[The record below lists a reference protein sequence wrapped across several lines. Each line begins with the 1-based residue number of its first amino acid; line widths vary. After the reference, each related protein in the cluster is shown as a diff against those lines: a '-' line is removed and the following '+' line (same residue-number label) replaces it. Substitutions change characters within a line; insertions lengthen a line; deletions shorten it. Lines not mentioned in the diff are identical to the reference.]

1 VYVRTTGSAAH
12 IPKDATADRSSASTR
27 RGQVRLDREE
37 LLFGLER
44 EPASPLGIAH
54 REQLIVL
61 EAQVGEARPA
71 GPRPGLLSRLGRLLP
86 VARRRRREA
95 LEDGALYDEQLD
107 SFRWLLE
114 EFRVSLFAQRLGTD
128 GKVSE
133 KRLAQAWSKT
143 GRA

>member
-1 VYVRTTGSAAH
+1 MQLDDLVYPGFL
-12 IPKDATADRSSASTR
+12 AD
-27 RGQVRLDREE
+27 
-37 LLFGLER
+37 LE
-44 EPASPLGIAH
+44 P
-54 REQLIVL
+54 
-61 EAQVGEARPA
+61 
-71 GPRPGLLSRLGRLLP
+71 GRLLHYP
-86 VARRRRREA
+86 RYLHGIEERLNQLEQDPNRDLQRQARIQPWWDRYTEA